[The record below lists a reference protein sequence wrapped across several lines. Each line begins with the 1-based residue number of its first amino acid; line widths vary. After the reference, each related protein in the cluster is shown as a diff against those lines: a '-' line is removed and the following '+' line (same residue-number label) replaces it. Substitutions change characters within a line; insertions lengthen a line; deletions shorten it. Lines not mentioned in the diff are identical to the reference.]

1 MLLTRYVR
9 PHWLPFFF
17 YYRSKWVPSN
27 MEANG
32 VQQQSG
38 YQHSSKHV
46 QYKKDTHIASEK
58 DSDS

>member
-1 MLLTRYVR
+1 MLDPIGFL
-9 PHWLPFFF
+9 FFF